1 MASPGMR
8 HVFEEMR
15 VYFFNR
21 AIMSLLSRESRVVCS
36 AGIADDLEG
45 IDKRES
51 PPFQVYA
58 FGELPSRD
66 AKRSKCCNA

>member
-1 MASPGMR
+1 ML
-8 HVFEEMR
+8 VFKDRVCR

-45 IDKRES
+45 IDKRETRCS
-51 PPFQVYA
+51 EFALSGNYQ
-58 FGELPSRD
+58 SRCE
-66 AKRSKCCNA
+66 ALKVL